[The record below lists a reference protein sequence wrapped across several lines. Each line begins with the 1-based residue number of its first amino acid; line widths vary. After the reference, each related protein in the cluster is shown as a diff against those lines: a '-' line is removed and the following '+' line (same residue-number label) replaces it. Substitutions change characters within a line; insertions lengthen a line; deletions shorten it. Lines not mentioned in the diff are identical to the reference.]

1 MEFMECNTYA
11 EDNFVDCV
19 KNIGLDGTETK
30 KIIKFSVFS
39 EHSHTEAEIFETT
52 FDEFESL
59 CREPVQTE
67 TKRGRAFSPAI
78 FKNNYRNQEN
88 ATECSFMAFDL
99 DDLPDDVT
107 AKDVLSSV
115 DDVRSFCYSTYS
127 HKLEGSG
134 SRFRVVIG
142 ITEPIPANLYK
153 KITEKFS
160 SNFSKLKGK
169 VDVTGFSPSQYFY
182 LPSCSRERIKNFEFE
197 SQEGECFDWRS
208 VGFNDDVYSLIE
220 SEVDDEIP
228 YDKIYKGERNKGLFE
243 KARKIVKVVDNEE
256 DFERFLLKYNF
267 NCCVPPLDRYEVLA
281 IVKSVWKYAI
291 NNKSSLFERRTL
303 TELSLAEVVYAEN
316 KDDVIWIPH
325 WKSWLKFDESNGKWG
340 RIEYYVENLITRQLK
355 KLREEESK
363 LVLQGGVD
371 RSSNIKQIERAEKA
385 KFISGCRDIIKTIQ
399 EERLVPSDFD
409 SSPYLVGF
417 SDGNCFDL
425 SKCEARKTERKDYL
439 TKSVNATYD
448 PDATCPLWDKSMIEW
463 CRGDKELVRFLQV
476 WCGYS
481 LSGLAEQQIFL
492 FLYGEGKNGK
502 SVFVNTITELMGQYS
517 ISINPETI
525 MNLNKNS
532 RVASGDVARLF
543 GARLVSSTE
552 LPEGKRFDEDFVKLL
567 TGGDYITA
575 RHLYEREFSFK
586 STIKLM
592 ISGNHKPI
600 VKGNDNGFWRRVSLV
615 PFEAKIV
622 TPNPQLSSDLR
633 RERSGI
639 LNWCLNGWIEY
650 QKNGLV
656 VPDSVQK
663 ESKVYRDEMD
673 IIKSWMDECVEVKF
687 GEKAFAND
695 LYQSHKKWR
704 EVNGF
709 SSITISSFG
718 YKVKNHLGEKKRSS
732 TGYYYSDHKVK
743 KYLFF

>member
-1 MEFMECNTYA
+1 MEFIECNTCA

-19 KNIGLDGTETK
+19 KNIGLDRTETK

-39 EHSHTEAEIFETT
+39 EHSHTEAETFETT
-52 FDEFESL
+52 FDELESL
-59 CREPVQTE
+59 CREPVETE

-88 ATECSFMAFDL
+88 ATKCSFMAFDL
-99 DDLPDDVT
+99 DDLPDNVT

-142 ITEPIPANLYK
+142 ISEPIPANLYK

-220 SEVDDEIP
+220 SEIEDEIP

-243 KARKIVKVVDNEE
+243 KARKIVKSVDNEE
-256 DFERFLLKYNF
+256 DFERFLLEYNS
-267 NCCVPPLDRYEVLA
+267 NCCMPPLDRSEVLA

-291 NNKSSLFERRTL
+291 NNKSSLFEKRTL

-316 KDDVIWIPH
+316 KDDLIWIPH
-325 WKSWLKFDESNGKWG
+325 WKAWLKFNDTNGKWEKV
-340 RIEYYVENLITRQLK
+340 EYYVENLITRQLK

-363 LVLQGGVD
+363 LVLQTGMD

-385 KFISGCRDIIKTIQ
+385 KFIHGSSEIIKTIQ
-399 EERLVPSDFD
+399 ESQLTPSDFD
-409 SSPYLVGF
+409 SNPYLVGF

-425 SKCEARKTERKDYL
+425 SKCEVRKIERKDYL
-439 TKSVNATYD
+439 TKSVNAIYD
-448 PDATCPLWDKSMIEW
+448 PDATCPLWEKSLIEW
-463 CRGDKELVRFLQV
+463 CRGDKEIVRFLQV

-481 LSGLAEQQIFL
+481 LSGLTELQKFL
-492 FLYGEGKNGK
+492 FLYGEGRNGK
-502 SVFVNTITELMGQYS
+502 SVFVNTMTELMGQYS
-517 ISINPETI
+517 ITINPETL
-525 MNLNKNS
+525 MLYNKSNKG
-532 RVASGDVARLF
+532 ASGDVARLF
-543 GARLVSSTE
+543 GARLATSIE
-552 LPEGKRFDEDFVKLL
+552 LPEGKHFDENLLKIL

-600 VKGNDNGFWRRVSLV
+600 VRGTDYGFWRRMNLV
-615 PFEAKIV
+615 PFEAKIN
-622 TPNPQLSSDLR
+622 TPNPQLFSDLR
-633 RERSGI
+633 KERSGI

-650 QKNGLV
+650 RKYGLI
-656 VPDSVQK
+656 VPNSVEK
-663 ESKVYRDEMD
+663 ESNEYKEEMD
-673 IIKSWMDECVEVKF
+673 IIKSWKNECVQVQFEKKVYVK
-687 GEKAFAND
+687 E

-704 EVNGF
+704 ETNGF
-709 SSITISSFG
+709 PSISLGVFG
-718 YKVKNHLGEKKRSS
+718 DKIKSHFGEKKRNSN
-732 TGYYYSDHKVK
+732 GMYYTDYILTDNLI
-743 KYLFF
+743 Y